1 MTVLKSFPISGQTE
15 LLRRRDIKT
24 RKSWCHSSGHHLPC
38 GSCHKREVLG
48 GSHHARLV
56 GNRGAPGRFC
66 IYNKAVLEQEGKK
79 SSHLLLK
86 LVENDLC
93 LI

>member
-1 MTVLKSFPISGQTE
+1 MSQLRPSSPLR
-15 LLRRRDIKT
+15 LLSQK
-24 RKSWCHSSGHHLPC
+24 GGP
-38 GSCHKREVLG
+38 G